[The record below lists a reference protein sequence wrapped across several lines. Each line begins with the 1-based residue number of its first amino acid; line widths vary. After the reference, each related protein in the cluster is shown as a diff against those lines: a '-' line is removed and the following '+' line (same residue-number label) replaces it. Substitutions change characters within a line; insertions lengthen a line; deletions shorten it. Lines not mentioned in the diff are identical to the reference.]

1 MIILSNFDELFN
13 NVSASAM
20 SELVNADIVLSS
32 LRDSKI
38 KLVTELDSEHPLKA
52 GEYYFSEYE
61 NILYVGAGVIDSI
74 KLYITDF
81 LQHHTSIRVIEAP
94 RIKFSNLIPTL
105 VITHN
110 TSNKH
115 KVAARLYFNNTVS
128 CTENIYHSTSDR
140 VTNTLEYSLSNNVSA
155 VVTHRTEVI

>member
-1 MIILSNFDELFN
+1 MSDFDELFN

-20 SELVNADIVLSS
+20 SELVNSDVVLSS

-38 KLVTELDSEHPLKA
+38 KLVTELDSEYPLKA
-52 GEYYFSEYE
+52 GEYYYSEDE
-61 NILYVGAGVIDSI
+61 NTLYVGAGVIESI
-74 KLYITDF
+74 NLYITDF
-81 LQHHTSIRVIEAP
+81 LQHRTSIRIIEAP
-94 RIKFSNLIPTL
+94 RIKFSNFIPTI

-115 KVAARLYFNNTVS
+115 KVAPRLYFSNIIS
-128 CTENIYHSTSDR
+128 GTENIYHNISDR
-140 VTNTLEYSLSNNVSA
+140 VTNTFEYSLRNNVSA